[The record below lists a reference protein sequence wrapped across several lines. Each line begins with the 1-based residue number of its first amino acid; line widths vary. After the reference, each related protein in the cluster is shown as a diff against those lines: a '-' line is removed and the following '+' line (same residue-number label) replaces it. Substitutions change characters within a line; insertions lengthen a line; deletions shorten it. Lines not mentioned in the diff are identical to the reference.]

1 MTNREF
7 YTSVI
12 EANISA
18 EATEFATAA
27 IVKLDADNEKRRAKN
42 AEKRAE
48 LEPVLDNIYENILT
62 EDPITA
68 SDVAAALEGV
78 SVQKATYLLK
88 SLVAEERA
96 VQTEVAI
103 KGKGKVKGYAKV

>member
-7 YTSVI
+7 YTAVI
-12 EANISA
+12 EANVNA
-18 EATEFATAA
+18 EVTEFATAA
-27 IVKLDADNEKRRAKN
+27 IAKLDAENAKRREKTAAKA
-42 AEKRAE
+42 AEIQ
-48 LEPVLDNIYENILT
+48 PTLDHIYENILT

-78 SVQKATYLLK
+78 SVQKATYFLK
-88 SLVAEERA
+88 TLVAQERA
-96 VQTEVAI
+96 TQTEVSI